1 MSGLNI
7 GIIGAGALGLAAGF
21 YLTRSG
27 NRVTIF
33 EAAPFLGGQAS
44 TFPIGGTPVERGYH
58 HLFKSDTHMSQLLDE
73 LGLAEQLKW
82 IESKVG
88 IYADGRIWNFSTP
101 FDLLAFKPLS
111 LLNRIRL
118 GFVVKYLQLAR
129 KKEPFE
135 SITASKWIRKYAG
148 LQAHDLVIGPLL
160 KGKFGKYANEISMAW
175 LWNKFAL
182 RTTSRDKTGYKELLG
197 YPTGSF
203 GQIFTKMS
211 EQIQLSGGEVRLSTP
226 VQEIK
231 VSDGRASGLRIKNK
245 DDSDC
250 LLEFD
255 AIIATVPSYLMS
267 RLVPNLDKH
276 YSTFLTKVDYL
287 AAVLLILVLDRPLT
301 SFYWI
306 NVADRSMPFLGIVE
320 HTNFISP
327 EQYEGNHI
335 VYITNYLD
343 IDSDL
348 YAMDQESLL
357 ETYKPFLHKFN
368 PDFDLSW
375 VRSVYHHKINA
386 AQPIITTNYSDKIPD
401 FQTPIEDLFLSNTTQ
416 IYPEDRGT
424 NYSVKLGK
432 ELATLISRKYN

>member
-1 MSGLNI
+1 M
-7 GIIGAGALGLAAGF
+7 
-21 YLTRSG
+21 
-27 NRVTIF
+27 
-33 EAAPFLGGQAS
+33 
-44 TFPIGGTPVERGYH
+44 
-58 HLFKSDTHMSQLLDE
+58 
-73 LGLAEQLKW
+73 
-82 IESKVG
+82 
-88 IYADGRIWNFSTP
+88 
-101 FDLLAFKPLS
+101 
-111 LLNRIRL
+111 
-118 GFVVKYLQLAR
+118 VKYLQLAR